1 MDESKGFTA
10 SQQPPAPRD
19 AHVSGA
25 LLQHGTAMLAA
36 ERSSEG
42 SGAAGMGLWD
52 EEQSCLRLAAS
63 AEEKLLTLSLQAL
76 PLLPTPTLS
85 F

>member
-19 AHVSGA
+19 AHVSSA

-42 SGAAGMGLWD
+42 GGAAGMGLWD
-52 EEQSCLRLAAS
+52 EEQRCLRLAAS
-63 AEEKLLTLSLQAL
+63 ITLSLQVL
-76 PLLPTPTLS
+76 PLLPTQTLS